1 MLHYAPHRSELQMV
15 PKGTKPGH
23 LQVLTYPG
31 NNTQIWCS
39 RTQPNPT
46 SNTPSISLSYWAFH
60 WLHAYETSL
69 VCKSKSVGNKN
80 YICLFCEMVCS
91 KKTTTHVLMP
101 LQFIKESPLNASSGV
116 PLVSC
121 QVQHSP
127 FSYVVTVGNNHSQMK
142 HGTISIFKMWFIF
155 LCFLLFQ
162 HSARLDLGH
171 GPVGVWVRE
180 VIERSLWC

>member
-1 MLHYAPHRSELQMV
+1 MNVTVSEGIQCFGWENLNTAMHINDKISLYVYRLHVNTSAFPLPAGKLNKQYISSTLEYKPAKAMLHYAPHRSELQMV

-69 VCKSKSVGNKN
+69 VCKSKSVGNN
-80 YICLFCEMVCS
+80 IYI
-91 KKTTTHVLMP
+91 
-101 LQFIKESPLNASSGV
+101 
-116 PLVSC
+116 
-121 QVQHSP
+121 
-127 FSYVVTVGNNHSQMK
+127 
-142 HGTISIFKMWFIF
+142 
-155 LCFLLFQ
+155 
-162 HSARLDLGH
+162 
-171 GPVGVWVRE
+171 
-180 VIERSLWC
+180 